1 MKTPIKALGKALGW
15 MLAIVVAC
23 SAWPAPAQDK
33 YQANIAK
40 SAVTRL
46 DQAVAVRRSGDLEQ
60 ARKLL
65 QQLTAQ
71 YPEYYR
77 ALYNLGLV
85 YADAGE
91 PKKAVETLLKA
102 DGLRKRLGVDD
113 PTLDNSIGWAYL
125 LSGQYGKADEYFA
138 LSLQNVNQMPKSSQA
153 RLYNNYAQLRI
164 YQSNYSDA
172 EKYLKL
178 STAKGSAVADQTLK
192 QLSPQL
198 SK

>member
-1 MKTPIKALGKALGW
+1 MKTPIKALGW
-15 MLAIVVAC
+15 MLAIVVGC
-23 SAWPAPAQDK
+23 PAWPVHAQDK
-33 YQANIAK
+33 YQANISK

-46 DQAVAVRRSGDLEQ
+46 DQAVAVRRSGDLDQ

-71 YPEYYR
+71 YPDYYR

-91 PKKAVETLLKA
+91 PKRAVETLLKA

-138 LSLQNVNQMPKSSQA
+138 LSLKNVNQLPKSSQA
-153 RLYNNYAQLRI
+153 RLYNNYAQLKI
-164 YQSNYSDA
+164 YQSNYTDA

-198 SK
+198 SR